1 MTTKAPIAV
10 IITTFNSEKYLDE
23 AINSALSQTSRPA
36 ELIVV
41 DNGSADATQ
50 SISERYGIPFFVQMV
65 GLVGE
70 SRNLGLE
77 NTKSLFIK
85 FLDADDV
92 LAKSALA
99 DLLAGQQAS
108 KADLIYGQN
117 INFLNQLD
125 ENQEAKNFAHT
136 EKPIHSATVL
146 NSLIPR
152 ETFHKY
158 GLPDQDNHSWNR
170 WIVSSKSAGLK
181 MHKIQDVV
189 GYRRI
194 HDSNISH
201 AQESK
206 RELFELI
213 ASNLKDRKPQ
223 GG

>member
-1 MTTKAPIAV
+1 MPIAL
-10 IITTFNSEKYLDE
+10 IITTFNSEKYLE
-23 AINSALSQTSRPA
+23 EVINSALSQTRHPA

-41 DNGSADATQ
+41 DNGSVDATQ
-50 SISERYGIPFFVQMV
+50 SISERYGIPFFVQTV

-70 SRNLGLE
+70 SRNLGVSI
-77 NTKSLFIK
+77 TQSPFIK
-85 FLDADDV
+85 FLDGDD
-92 LAKSALA
+92 LLEKGALA
-99 DLLAGQQAS
+99 DLLAGHQVS
-108 KADLIYGQN
+108 GADLIYGQN
-117 INFLNQLD
+117 VNFLNRMD
-125 ENQEAKNFAHT
+125 ENLGVKNFAHT

-170 WIVSSKSAGLK
+170 WIVNSKIAGLK

-201 AQESK
+201 AEVSK

-213 ASNLKDRKPQ
+213 ASNLKGRKSKDA
-223 GG
+223 

>member
-1 MTTKAPIAV
+1 MTTKMSIAL
-10 IITTFNSEKYLDE
+10 IITTFNSEKYLE
-23 AINSALSQTSRPA
+23 EVINSALSQTRHPA

-41 DNGSADATQ
+41 DNGSVDATQ
-50 SISERYGIPFFVQMV
+50 SISERYGIPFFVQTV

-70 SRNLGLE
+70 SRNLGVSI
-77 NTKSLFIK
+77 TQSPFIK
-85 FLDADDV
+85 FLDGDD
-92 LAKSALA
+92 LLEKGALA
-99 DLLAGQQAS
+99 DLLAGHQVS
-108 KADLIYGQN
+108 GADLIYGQN
-117 INFLNQLD
+117 VNFLNRMD
-125 ENQEAKNFAHT
+125 ENLDAKNFAHT

-170 WIVSSKSAGLK
+170 WIVNSKIAGLH

-201 AQESK
+201 AEVSK

-213 ASNLKDRKPQ
+213 ASNLKGRKSKDA
-223 GG
+223 

>member
-1 MTTKAPIAV
+1 MSIAL

-23 AINSALSQTSRPA
+23 AINSALSQTRHPA

-41 DNGSADATQ
+41 DNGSVDATQ
-50 SISERYGIPFFVQMV
+50 SISERYGIPFFVQTA

-70 SRNLGLE
+70 SRNLGVSI
-77 NTKSLFIK
+77 TQSPFIK
-85 FLDADDV
+85 FLDGDDV
-92 LAKSALA
+92 LEKGALA
-99 DLLAGQQAS
+99 DLLAGHQVS
-108 KADLIYGQN
+108 GADLIYGQN
-117 INFLNQLD
+117 VNFLNRVD
-125 ENQEAKNFAHT
+125 ENLDAKNFAHT
-136 EKPIHSATVL
+136 GKPIHSATVL

-170 WIVSSKSAGLK
+170 WIVNSKIAGLH

-194 HDSNISH
+194 HDSNMSH
-201 AQESK
+201 AEVSK

-213 ASNLKDRKPQ
+213 ASNLKGRKSKDA
-223 GG
+223 

>member
-1 MTTKAPIAV
+1 MSIAL
-10 IITTFNSEKYLDE
+10 IITTFNSEKYLE
-23 AINSALSQTSRPA
+23 EVINSALSQTRHPA

-50 SISERYGIPFFVQMV
+50 SISERYGIPFFVQTV

-70 SRNLGLE
+70 SRNLGVSI
-77 NTKSLFIK
+77 TQSPFIK
-85 FLDADDV
+85 FLDGDD
-92 LAKSALA
+92 LLEKGALA
-99 DLLAGQQAS
+99 DLLAGHQVS
-108 KADLIYGQN
+108 GADLIYGQN
-117 INFLNQLD
+117 VNFLNRMD
-125 ENQEAKNFAHT
+125 ENLGVKNFAHT

-170 WIVSSKSAGLK
+170 WIVNSKIAGLK

-194 HDSNISH
+194 HDSNISYS
-201 AQESK
+201 QESK

-213 ASNLKDRKPQ
+213 AINLKDKKPQ
-223 GG
+223 DG